1 MTKHKCFK
9 CGNIVEEINNYNKVN
24 GIKYYFHTNCIV
36 QKYITLYK
44 KTNIEKDNDKKED
57 NKKNVK
63 QIVCYL

>member
-24 GIKYYFHTNCIV
+24 GIKYYFHTHCITE
-36 QKYITLYK
+36 KYITQY
-44 KTNIEKDNDKKED
+44 KKED
-57 NKKNVK
+57 NKKYVK

>member
-24 GIKYYFHTNCIV
+24 GIKYYFHNDCITE
-36 QKYITLYK
+36 KYITQY
-44 KTNIEKDNDKKED
+44 KKED
-57 NKKNVK
+57 NKKYVK